1 MPPVPEQ
8 PEAHQPNPKF
18 QKLHPELK
26 PEEPSTEASL
36 ELQKVPKRPG
46 SSTEKME
53 MKRRTFMDPGK
64 HYYSEYFL
72 NVSKFI

>member
-18 QKLHPELK
+18 PKLHPELK
-26 PEEPSTEASL
+26 PEEPSTEALL
-36 ELQKVPKRPG
+36 ELLKVPKRPD
-46 SSTEKME
+46 SLTEKME

-64 HYYSEYFL
+64 QSYSQHFV
-72 NVSKFI
+72 NVSKT